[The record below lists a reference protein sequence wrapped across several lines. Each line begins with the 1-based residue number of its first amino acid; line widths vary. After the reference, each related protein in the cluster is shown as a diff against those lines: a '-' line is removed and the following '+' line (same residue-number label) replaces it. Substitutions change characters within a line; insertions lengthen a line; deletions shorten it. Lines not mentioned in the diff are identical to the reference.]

1 MIIIFSINEVN
12 KSFNK
17 PTIISTGIINHKEII
32 KITKIFKIYK
42 KLALLHC
49 VSKYPSNDID
59 LNLRSI
65 TYLTD
70 KFQKHIIGFSD
81 HSIGIDNCKTALILG
96 AKIIEKTF
104 YFK

>member
-1 MIIIFSINEVN
+1 M
-12 KSFNK
+12 
-17 PTIISTGIINHKEII
+17 
-32 KITKIFKIYK
+32 YQ
-42 KLALLHC
+42 
-49 VSKYPSNDID
+49 KYPSNDID

-96 AKIIEKTF
+96 AQIIEKHFTLSKNKKTF
-104 YFK
+104 RDHALSADKYEIKDLVEYANKFKKNFRKL